1 MIHSMNDSV
10 NGIILGNGLTG
21 SVTVEANRF
30 PAVPTRCAG
39 IGTLRR
45 AHTRARADPERRGRT
60 PPAGP
65 YPRAEPAVPRVRSRA
80 DRRNYEL
87 RLTAEG
93 TKALGTLRGV
103 AERHEAELL
112 APLTRE
118 ESAQLESLLARLAS
132 AHALDTELH
141 RDMSADRAT
150 RRAAGDAS

>member
-1 MIHSMNDSV
+1 MNYVTTKMIHSLNDSV

-65 YPRAEPAVPRVRSRA
+65 YPRAEPAIPRGPAGSRA
-80 DRRNYEL
+80 EPCCSPH
-87 RLTAEG
+87 RLS
-93 TKALGTLRGV
+93 R
-103 AERHEAELL
+103 
-112 APLTRE
+112 
-118 ESAQLESLLARLAS
+118 
-132 AHALDTELH
+132 
-141 RDMSADRAT
+141 
-150 RRAAGDAS
+150 